1 MTAQRSDCYRH
12 KRKEYSLVAIT
23 GDLRF
28 NPREYGLKPVAIC
41 TACWRG
47 YWCEF
52 EVKASGLVLKN
63 LYINTKDGEYPDI
76 CGVKVSPIEYCDC
89 IQLRCV
95 DGEWIEEQTKS
106 EKHMGHR
113 EYKNINIPIDFTGKI
128 LLGNNFLSKYYIH
141 MGFQRAYAYKELKE
155 FVFEQGILVETT
167 DHSKMAKKIRQEL
180 EATCD
185 DLSHPDGGNILKFV
199 EDSFSTD
206 YAVKAWWLDE

>member
-63 LYINTKDGEYPDI
+63 LYIDTK
-76 CGVKVSPIEYCDC
+76 
-89 IQLRCV
+89 
-95 DGEWIEEQTKS
+95 DGEWIEEPTKS

-155 FVFEQGILVETT
+155 FVFEQGTLVETI

-185 DLSHPDGGNILKFV
+185 DLSHPDGSNILKFV

>member
-1 MTAQRSDCYRH
+1 
-12 KRKEYSLVAIT
+12 
-23 GDLRF
+23 
-28 NPREYGLKPVAIC
+28 
-41 TACWRG
+41 
-47 YWCEF
+47 
-52 EVKASGLVLKN
+52 
-63 LYINTKDGEYPDI
+63 
-76 CGVKVSPIEYCDC
+76 
-89 IQLRCV
+89 
-95 DGEWIEEQTKS
+95 
-106 EKHMGHR
+106 MGHR

-155 FVFEQGILVETT
+155 FVFEQGTLVETI